1 MRGSRMGMGCKA
13 DFAVNS
19 WLLARNSTRQ
29 PAPVRLMARRNGLGQ
44 GFLKRFCPTAA
55 GRQGLQPKSA
65 PPAMIWSQKASQPG
79 TPIKNQEDFMNTIIY
94 IVGLVVIIGFILSYF
109 GFR

>member
-1 MRGSRMGMGCKA
+1 
-13 DFAVNS
+13 
-19 WLLARNSTRQ
+19 
-29 PAPVRLMARRNGLGQ
+29 
-44 GFLKRFCPTAA
+44 
-55 GRQGLQPKSA
+55 
-65 PPAMIWSQKASQPG
+65 MIWSQKASQPG